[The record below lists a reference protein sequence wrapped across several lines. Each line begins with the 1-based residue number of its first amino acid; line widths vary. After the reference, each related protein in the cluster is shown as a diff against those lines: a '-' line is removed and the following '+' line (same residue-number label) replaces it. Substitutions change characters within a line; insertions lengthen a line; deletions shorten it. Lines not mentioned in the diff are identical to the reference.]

1 MKKFRIQILVSLV
14 LGLFV
19 VSALMVNFI
28 VQATTVVDDTFADAN
43 STNQD
48 LPNNSMQI
56 FKARSATVRNTTA
69 GNAEFDMTATGTNS
83 EAFWGHFTNSGAPV
97 SLGVVDSMTFA
108 GTFTLTGFVGGGQDI
123 RFGLLDSKGTR
134 NATDLT
140 GGQNNAAFGDDTGYA
155 AQYVASGTGTP
166 FVLYRRDVTNPVT
179 TNIFN
184 SFSG

>member
-1 MKKFRIQILVSLV
+1 MKKLRARVLVFV
-14 LGLFV
+14 ALGLLTI
-19 VSALMVNFI
+19 SALTLNFI

-56 FKARSATVRNTTA
+56 FKARSATVRTTTV
-69 GNAEFDMTATGTNS
+69 GNAEFDMTATGTSS

-97 SLGVVDSMTFA
+97 TLGIGDSLTFA

-134 NATDLT
+134 NTIDLT
-140 GGQNNAAFGDDTGYA
+140 GGQGNAVFGDDTGYA
-155 AQYVASGTGTP
+155 
-166 FVLYRRDVTNPVT
+166 
-179 TNIFN
+179 
-184 SFSG
+184 